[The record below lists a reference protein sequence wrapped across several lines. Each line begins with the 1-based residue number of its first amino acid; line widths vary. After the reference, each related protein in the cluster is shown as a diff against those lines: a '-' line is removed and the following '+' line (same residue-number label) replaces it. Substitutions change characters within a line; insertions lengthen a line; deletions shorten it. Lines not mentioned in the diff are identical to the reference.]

1 MIKPRTKGAPTKAD
15 KTAKIAAKRA
25 KFAGN
30 KDKFVGDEPKLTDLP
45 DRMEYVMALNWYNYT
60 FDIEKGKI
68 FLLDYM
74 KYAKFQPSQ
83 IAAIRRAN
91 KKDVSPTIC
100 WQARMMMNGVKLTDE
115 NMAFF
120 NQKLTY
126 LFEKDVKPTVEKAVV
141 SSGPSI
147 ADRIKAK
154 WAATVANLEDEI
166 DLFVMSDFKSEFN
179 PYTYLQSQDIK
190 AAQATKIADHY
201 RPLMEELKLAVTGK
215 DAQIKEAYARHGV
228 ARNKKYLEF
237 IQAIVSNAESLANV
251 KKAIRATR
259 KPKEKSAI
267 QLVSKMK
274 FLAESAQYKVAS
286 VDPSRIIKSQM
297 LITYNTKYK
306 KLVVYVAASDSTGLS
321 VKGTTIINYDEST
334 SISKTLRKP
343 EDFLPQVLSTS
354 KAGFVRAFAGLKT
367 ASSTPNGRINQD
379 TILLRV
385 I

>member
-25 KFAGN
+25 KFAGS
-30 KDKFVGDEPKLTDLP
+30 KDKFVGDEPRLSDGY
-45 DRMEYVMALNWYNYT
+45 DSMSYIMALNWYNYT
-60 FDIEKGKI
+60 FDIEKGKL

-74 KYAKFQPSQ
+74 KQAKFQAPQ
-83 IAAIRRAN
+83 IAAVRRAN
-91 KKDVSPTIC
+91 KKDLSPTIC
-100 WQARMMMNGVKLTDE
+100 WQARIMSNGIKLTEE
-115 NMAFF
+115 NMNFF
-120 NQKLTY
+120 NQKLDY
-126 LFEKDVKPTVEKAVV
+126 IFAKDVKPKVEHVVV
-141 SSGPSI
+141 STAPTI

-154 WAATVANLEDEI
+154 WSATVATIEDEVDI
-166 DLFVMSDFKSEFN
+166 FVQSDFKSDFN
-179 PYTYLQSQDIK
+179 AYTYLQAQDIK
-190 AAQATKIADHY
+190 AAQATKIADYY
-201 RPLMEELKLAVTGK
+201 RPLLEELKLAVSGK
-215 DAQIKEAYARHGV
+215 EAQVKEAYAKHGA

-251 KKAIRATR
+251 KKAVRATR

-267 QLVSKMK
+267 QLTSKMK
-274 FLAESAQYKVAS
+274 YLAESAQYKVAS

-321 VKGTTIINYDEST
+321 VRGTTIINYDEST

-354 KAGFVRAFAGLKT
+354 KAGFIRAFAGLKT